1 VLLPGNF
8 TNGTRPDSNRDP
20 IVHSPLTPLRA
31 VPDHPSARAPTKTD
45 AACAPT
51 KTERR
56 RFPRIK
62 LHQPA
67 EIESRDGA
75 RVRATVIDL
84 SQDGLQLL
92 LDGPALRQV
101 CPRGHLTSPA
111 DGIRLAVRIVN
122 TDSVATAPRF
132 EADCKVVHIRRL
144 SQLDYRAGLLFED
157 LSERTQKR
165 LAYWLSGLGES
176 S

>member
-1 VLLPGNF
+1 M
-8 TNGTRPDSNRDP
+8 
-20 IVHSPLTPLRA
+20 HSPLTPLRA
-31 VPDHPSARAPTKTD
+31 VPDHPAARAPS
-45 AACAPT
+45 

-75 RVRATVIDL
+75 RVRAIVVDL

-111 DGIRLAVRIVN
+111 DGIQLAVRMVN
-122 TDSVATAPRF
+122 TESAATAPRF
-132 EADCKVVHIRRL
+132 EVNCKVVHIRRL
-144 SQLDYRAGLLFED
+144 SQLDYRAGLLFEN

-165 LAYWLSGLGES
+165 LAYWLSGLGETS
-176 S
+176 